1 MSGDYGREQGFSA
14 TALRGITGNSTTGFH
29 ESPVWT
35 SLATVGVVT
44 IAAFLATTAL
54 LARGWRLKP

>member
-1 MSGDYGREQGFSA
+1 M
-14 TALRGITGNSTTGFH
+14 TGFH

-35 SLATVGVVT
+35 SLVVAAVVS
-44 IAAFLATTAL
+44 IAAFAVATAL